1 MTPARFDELLKAWH
15 EGRAT
20 REELAEFEALL
31 RGDARFR
38 RELVQSVLLD
48 VHLYRRYAGAA
59 KARPRRRR
67 RIWEAAAALLIVS
80 LSAVAVVQLLL
91 KTANTYA
98 VLEGEL
104 ASGAREVKEGDLVE
118 ARSPATIRL
127 GTHASH
133 VRLSAGSAGRVR
145 KGGFEIL
152 RGGGTFAFRDTL
164 RLFTPAG
171 TVEALGEFTAELLPL
186 DGESRPELAV
196 AVTAGSAE
204 VEAWETRDALRAG
217 EGRTFGPPVSAGM
230 PNYYV
235 LLKGNVLT
243 LGDAIDR
250 ALAIVPGVPIQA
262 ALEEEEGRT
271 VYAVD
276 VATGRTVRELSFDA
290 RTGELVEDDTDE
302 DDESKLAA
310 AVKVPLK
317 AAILRALAE
326 HPGRAVEAEIELKG
340 GKARSEVK
348 VFRAGKLREIK
359 SDAD

>member
-1 MTPARFDELLKAWH
+1 
-15 EGRAT
+15 
-20 REELAEFEALL
+20 
-31 RGDARFR
+31 
-38 RELVQSVLLD
+38 
-48 VHLYRRYAGAA
+48 
-59 KARPRRRR
+59 
-67 RIWEAAAALLIVS
+67 
-80 LSAVAVVQLLL
+80 
-91 KTANTYA
+91 
-98 VLEGEL
+98 
-104 ASGAREVKEGDLVE
+104 
-118 ARSPATIRL
+118 
-127 GTHASH
+127 
-133 VRLSAGSAGRVR
+133 
-145 KGGFEIL
+145 
-152 RGGGTFAFRDTL
+152 
-164 RLFTPAG
+164 
-171 TVEALGEFTAELLPL
+171 
-186 DGESRPELAV
+186 
-196 AVTAGSAE
+196 
-204 VEAWETRDALRAG
+204 
-217 EGRTFGPPVSAGM
+217 M